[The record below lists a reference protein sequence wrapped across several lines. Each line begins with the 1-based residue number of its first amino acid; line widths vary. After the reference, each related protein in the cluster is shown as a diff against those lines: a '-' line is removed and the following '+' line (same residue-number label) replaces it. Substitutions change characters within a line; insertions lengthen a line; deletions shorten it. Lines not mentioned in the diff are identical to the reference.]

1 MARKM
6 SSKTI
11 SVEIFQCD
19 HVHDDGE
26 RCKSEGERMSIKSC
40 ALCQKDIKDAPKHYA
55 HFVGGG
61 FAAVL
66 VEDREIANE
75 RLSEADN
82 YGILP
87 VGPECARKIGR
98 GFLYSAE
105 EAEKLR
111 RS

>member
-1 MARKM
+1 MEDVKFDELGFRYKALDPDFRRDP
-6 SSKTI
+6 KT
-11 SVEIFQCD
+11 SVF
-19 HVHDDGE
+19 
-26 RCKSEGERMSIKSC
+26 C